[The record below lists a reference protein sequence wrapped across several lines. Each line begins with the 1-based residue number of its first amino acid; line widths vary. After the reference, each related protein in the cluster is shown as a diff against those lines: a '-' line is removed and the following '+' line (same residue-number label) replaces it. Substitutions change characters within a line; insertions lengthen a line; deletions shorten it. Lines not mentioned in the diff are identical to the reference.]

1 MSMDNIQKKLL
12 EEVAGLHEVPQGAY
26 SIRVNGKLH
35 GKNSSENIEIVAKND
50 KPGIDIYKTRN

>member
-26 SIRVNGKLH
+26 SLTFLKKIK
-35 GKNSSENIEIVAKND
+35 KS
-50 KPGIDIYKTRN
+50 IDFLSGV

>member
-26 SIRVNGKLH
+26 SLRINGKLTE
-35 GKNSSENIEIVAKND
+35 KIPLKI
-50 KPGIDIYKTRN
+50 